1 METTLEEKIAGEITL
16 SDTPGK
22 TMRKWREELRI
33 SQKDLATFLD
43 MSPSVISDYE
53 SGRRRSPGI
62 RTVKRLVEALLDLD
76 RTSGRGI
83 AKKFAATPHEA
94 IPSMAEF
101 LDPVRAD
108 VFVEVIEGEVLALPG
123 SEGRRLHGY
132 TVIDSLRAI
141 ATLDANDY
149 PRVYGWSSERALLF
163 TGVKYGRSPMVA
175 VRTHFLK
182 PAMVVYVRP
191 ENVDELAVKLAQL
204 ENVILAQTSVAPET
218 LTERLEAFAQKVNA
232 PSVGNP
238 SEDGT

>member
-1 METTLEEKIAGEITL
+1 METSLEEKIAGEITL

-33 SQKDLATFLD
+33 SQKELATFLT

-62 RTVKRLVEALLDLD
+62 RTVKRIVEALLAID
-76 RTSGRGI
+76 RKSGRGI
-83 AKKFAATPHEA
+83 AKKFTVTPHEA

-101 LDPVRAD
+101 LEPVRAEE
-108 VFVEVIEGEVLALPG
+108 FLRVIGGVQLTPDG
-123 SEGRRLHGY
+123 PVPRRIHGY

-191 ENVDELAVKLAQL
+191 ENVDDLAVKLAQL
-204 ENVILAQTSVAPET
+204 ESVVLVRTDLDPET
-218 LTERLEAFAQKVNA
+218 LIDRLERFAQQVNA
-232 PSVGNP
+232 PAARNP
-238 SEDGT
+238 S

>member
-1 METTLEEKIAGEITL
+1 METSLPEKIAGEITL
-16 SDTPGK
+16 SDNPGR
-22 TMRKWREELRI
+22 TLRKWREELRI
-33 SQKDLATFLD
+33 SQKELAGYLS

-62 RTVKRLVEALLDLD
+62 RTVRRMVEALLEID
-76 RTSGRGI
+76 RKSGRGVT
-83 AKKFAATPHEA
+83 KKYAVTLHEA

-101 LDPVRAD
+101 LEPVSALEFID
-108 VFVEVIEGEVLALPG
+108 VIEGKLLAPQDP
-123 SEGRRLHGY
+123 GRRTIHGY

-141 ATLDANDY
+141 ATLDASDY

-191 ENVDELAVKLAQL
+191 ENVDELALKLAEL
-204 ENVILAQTSVAPET
+204 ENVILATTQLEPQ
-218 LTERLEAFAQKVNA
+218 RLIEKLEEFTRRVKA
-232 PSVGNP
+232 SRY
-238 SEDGT
+238 GTK